1 MRHDQRGTPAAKAR
15 RRLRVFVNSDVRE
28 GVARVEAF
36 SDGVF
41 GIAATLLVIDIKLPP
56 DLPDARRLVD
66 ALVGQ
71 WPGYLGYVMSFM
83 YIGIYWAHHHNVFQ
97 HFKRTD
103 HVFLKLNL
111 VFLML
116 IAVMPF
122 PTAVL
127 GAYARARDERELV
140 AAVLYNAVLLV
151 TSILFLSLWLYGT
164 RKHRLVDRDLDPALI
179 RSTTLRYAIG
189 PVCYSVALVTAFGF
203 PSASLLMDLAVAAFY
218 LLPVHVSAE

>member
-1 MRHDQRGTPAAKAR
+1 
-15 RRLRVFVNSDVRE
+15 
-28 GVARVEAF
+28 
-36 SDGVF
+36 
-41 GIAATLLVIDIKLPP
+41 
-56 DLPDARRLVD
+56 
-66 ALVGQ
+66 
-71 WPGYLGYVMSFM
+71 
-83 YIGIYWAHHHNVFQ
+83 
-97 HFKRTD
+97 
-103 HVFLKLNL
+103 
-111 VFLML
+111 
-116 IAVMPF
+116 MPF

-189 PVCYSVALVTAFGF
+189 PVCYVVALVTAFGF